1 MVAGRAY
8 GDTRGDSKHG
18 LNKGKKDHNTPS
30 GYHDGRD
37 NRKVIKRKDHRKNKG
52 GRRRR
57 IYESLD
63 GRGEKIKERRSNN
76 LYK

>member
-1 MVAGRAY
+1 MALI
-8 GDTRGDSKHG
+8 KE
-18 LNKGKKDHNTPS
+18 KKNHSTPS
-30 GYHDGRD
+30 GYYDGR
-37 NRKVIKRKDHRKNKG
+37 NNKRVIKRKDHRKNKG